1 MIKQVCGLLDLFVT
15 KITNVYFLQ
24 IIKLNR
30 EALVKYVYYSFS
42 HLLIVFFSDRG
53 RHFEYDVSR
62 ELVVTYI
69 VTPIFV
75 QSQLS
80 LIIHILCLKP
90 FIIFP
95 KMEILFF
102 YY

>member
-1 MIKQVCGLLDLFVT
+1 M
-15 KITNVYFLQ
+15 
-24 IIKLNR
+24 
-30 EALVKYVYYSFS
+30 VKSAYLSFS
-42 HLLIVFFSDRG
+42 RLLIVFVCDGG

-80 LIIHILCLKP
+80 LFVNISFLKP
-90 FIIFP
+90 FIIFS
-95 KMEILFF
+95 KI
-102 YY
+102 